1 MYDHI
6 NNIHTQEHKK
16 SGKLVFL
23 DVEIIKK
30 GSKILTKWHLKSTN
44 TGTYL
49 HKSSYS
55 PTSHKI
61 AAMRSL
67 IYRAYS
73 ICSSEM
79 LFNECYSTIESIFIN
94 NGYHYSYIE
103 KIKRKTIENYIK
115 NQQKSQQTPQ
125 TNADTKNTKYITL
138 TYIKENENKIR
149 KVAKLIEDTIG
160 KDKIQ
165 IRTAYKTKKTQ
176 SFFSNK
182 DKIPTDIRSNIVY
195 SYNCDQCPGLQY
207 IKESVRHF
215 STPKN
220 EHINGDS
227 NPTEVTTHIHTAK
240 EENFYMFSNRNIQ

>member
-1 MYDHI
+1 
-6 NNIHTQEHKK
+6 
-16 SGKLVFL
+16 
-23 DVEIIKK
+23 
-30 GSKILTKWHLKSTN
+30 
-44 TGTYL
+44 
-49 HKSSYS
+49 
-55 PTSHKI
+55 
-61 AAMRSL
+61 MRSL
-67 IYRAYS
+67 IYRAYR

-240 EENFYMFSNRNIQ
+240 EENFSIVIQSKHTTIAESLVYHSVPPSKRLNKYHPPYQLQLFDCDTNEEAMIDTNML